1 MNFSGPL
8 PAVFIPPL
16 TLSSGEYYVRIQHNN
31 VNENDA
37 VIPLN
42 YFLSQNYPN
51 PFNPTTVIDY
61 QLPIVGYVTLKVYD
75 ILGREITLVNEEK
88 IPGNYEVK
96 FNASNLT
103 SGVYFYRLQAGD
115 PSLRSG
121 QGFTETKKLVLM
133 K

>member
-96 FNASNLT
+96 FDGSNLS

-121 QGFTETKKLVLM
+121 QGFTETKKLILM